1 MKRLVWLIVP
11 VLLLAMSASA
21 FAQGTPEASPEPA
34 PPITVFVRQDPALGP
49 ILTDPNGMTLYLFTQ
64 DTVPGESTCYD
75 QCAANWP
82 PFTAPEPLGLPGGV
96 EGELTTIT
104 RTDGTTQ
111 IAYNGIPL
119 YYFAKDT
126 QPGET
131 NGQGVGD
138 VWFVVHPG
146 QQFGVMASP
155 VAGTE
160 PGMAGTPSADGA
172 VTVELTEFT
181 ILVSQ
186 TEFKVGQTYTF
197 NVTNIG
203 QFPHEFYIEK
213 AGAVGEAL
221 EANGA
226 EAEIE
231 PLESGA
237 SGTLTWTF
245 TEAGIY
251 QFACHVRTHY
261 PMGMAVTIH
270 VTA

>member
-11 VLLLAMSASA
+11 MLLLGLSAGA
-21 FAQGTPEASPEPA
+21 LAQSTPEADQ

-49 ILTDPNGMTLYLFTQ
+49 ILTDPAGRTLYLFAK
-64 DTVPGESTCYD
+64 DTAPGESTCYE

-82 PFTAPEPLGLPGGV
+82 PFTADEPLGLPGNI

-104 RTDGTTQ
+104 RNDGTTQ
-111 IAYNGIPL
+111 VAYNGIPL

-126 QPGET
+126 QPGDT

-146 QQFGVMASP
+146 QQFGATASP
-155 VAGTE
+155 VASPQAE
-160 PGMAGTPSADGA
+160 MAGTPAAEGE

-186 TEFKVGQTYTF
+186 TEFTVGETYTF
-197 NVTNIG
+197 NVTNVG
-203 QFPHEFYIEK
+203 QFPHEFVIEP
-213 AGAVGEAL
+213 AGATD
-221 EANGA
+221 
-226 EAEIE
+226 E
-231 PLESGA
+231 PLEADGEELELEPMDSGTG
-237 SGTLTWTF
+237 GTLTWTPS
-245 TEAGIY
+245 EAGTF

-270 VTA
+270 VTE

>member
-11 VLLLAMSASA
+11 ALLLGMSATA
-21 FAQGTPEASPEPA
+21 FAQATPEATPEP

-49 ILTDPNGMTLYLFTQ
+49 ILTDPNGMTLYLFTN

-75 QCAANWP
+75 ECATNWP
-82 PFTAPEPLGLPGGV
+82 IFTADEPLGLPGNV

-111 IAYNGIPL
+111 VAYNGIPL
-119 YYFAKDT
+119 YYFARDT

-131 NGQGVGD
+131 NGQGRGD
-138 VWFVVHPG
+138 VWYVVHPG
-146 QQFGVMASP
+146 QQFGAMASP
-155 VAGTE
+155 TAGE
-160 PGMAGTPSADGA
+160 PPLAATPSADGS

-186 TEFKVGQTYTF
+186 TEFKVGQAYTF

-203 QFPHEFYIEK
+203 QFPHEFYIEP
-213 AGAVGEAL
+213 AGANGEPL
-221 EANGA
+221 EANGE
-226 EAEIE
+226 EAEVE

-270 VTA
+270 VTE